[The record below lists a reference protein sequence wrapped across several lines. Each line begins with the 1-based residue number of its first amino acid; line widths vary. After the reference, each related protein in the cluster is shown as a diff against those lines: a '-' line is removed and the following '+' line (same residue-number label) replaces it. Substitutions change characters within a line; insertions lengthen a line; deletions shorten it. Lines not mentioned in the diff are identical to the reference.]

1 MAYRLSSVPFG
12 GRSLLAAALTL
23 GLIGGATLSA
33 PEAKAQSRSP
43 LAGPYLAAEQAARRG
58 DVGAAAEYYG
68 RALAADPGNAVLLER
83 AILHKVAAGQ
93 VETAVTLARKLVEQR
108 PESQIALLVLAAD
121 AFKADDPKAIVDLI
135 AEQNAETGSF
145 VSYLIEAWASYSLGQ
160 ADEAR
165 SALEALRDAG
175 TGGAA
180 GEMMATFHIG
190 LLESALG
197 QDVAAIAAFEETA
210 ERLREPTDRLTLM
223 HSGAL
228 SRTGDQEGAAQ
239 LLRDRLGATL
249 GDARLEDLLVQ
260 IEGGT
265 VPEPLITTGSAGA
278 AEALFGISGLLTR
291 GQNRIIG
298 LAYARLATYLDPDL
312 IDAKILMA
320 QMLVRDAQ
328 YDLAI
333 AAYESIP
340 RNAPEALEAQIG
352 RANAIH
358 EAGRVEPAVIAMR
371 EVTARF
377 PRSVEAQLALGDILR
392 RERRFAEA
400 SVAYDAAIKLTDP
413 IEPRHWVLFYQ
424 RGITY
429 ERSDQW
435 EKAEE
440 DFLQA
445 LEMEPNQPQVLNYL
459 GYSWVELRMNI
470 DRAKDMIET
479 AVSKRPDDGYIVD
492 SLGWVL
498 FRLGDFEEAVRHL
511 ERAVELRPVD
521 PVINDHFGDALWMVG
536 RRTEARFQWRRA
548 LSFEPE
554 EEEETRIRA
563 KLSRGLDDVLEE
575 EAAAG
580 KPAIIGGDPGSDE
593 NPG

>member
-1 MAYRLSSVPFG
+1 MRVAWRAAGQAAGRALAATALSAG
-12 GRSLLAAALTL
+12 LLA
-23 GLIGGATLSA
+23 GIGSATA
-33 PEAKAQSRSP
+33 TAQSASP
-43 LAGPYLAAEQAARRG
+43 LAGPYLAAEHAARRG

-68 RALAADPGNAVLLER
+68 RALAADPSNAVLLER
-83 AILHKVAAGQ
+83 TILHKVAAGQ
-93 VETAVTLARKLVEQR
+93 IETAVTLSRKLVEQR
-108 PESQIALLVLAAD
+108 PESQIALLILSAD
-121 AFKADDPKAIVDLI
+121 AFKADNPKAIVDLI
-135 AEQNAETGSF
+135 SEQNSETGSF
-145 VSYLIEAWASYSLGQ
+145 VSYLIEAWASFSLGE

-165 SALEALRDAG
+165 SALKALRDAG

-180 GEMMATFHIG
+180 GEMMATYHLG

-197 QDVAAIAAFEETA
+197 NDKPALEAYEATA
-210 ERLREPTDRLTLM
+210 EKLREPTDRLTLV
-223 HSGAL
+223 HAGAL
-228 SRTGDQEGAAQ
+228 ARTGDQKGAAD
-239 LLRDRLGATL
+239 LLRARLAATL
-249 GDARLEDLLVQ
+249 GDARLEELLVD
-260 IEGGT
+260 IEAGEI
-265 VPEPLITTGSAGA
+265 PPLEVASGAAGA

-298 LAYARLATYLDPDL
+298 LAYARLASYLDPDL

-320 QMLVRDAQ
+320 QMLARDEQ

-333 AAYESIP
+333 AAYESVP

-358 EAGRVEPAVIAMR
+358 EAGRVEPAIIAMR

-377 PRSVEAQLALGDILR
+377 PRAVEAQLGLGDILR

-435 EKAEE
+435 EKAEA

-445 LEMEPNQPQVLNYL
+445 LEMEPDQPQVLNYL

-470 DRAKDMIET
+470 ERAKDMIET

-498 FRLGDFEEAVRHL
+498 FRLGDFEEATRHL

-554 EEEETRIRA
+554 PDEEVRIRA
-563 KLSRGLDDVLEE
+563 KLSRGLDAVLEE

-580 KPAIIGGDPGSDE
+580 KPAIIGGDPGSEE